1 MVTLVA
7 LADPIATAALSAGEH
22 EDERSASPRSN
33 AATHEPNQPTSAVA
47 PAITDTLED
56 QMATAVLGAREHAAE
71 SSALRLSDLP
81 VDVLQELYA
90 RVPYQFVL
98 KLVCRALR
106 AAGPKET
113 EILLSVACRTAT
125 LFRWALRIGC
135 PFQWNA
141 TLSHRMARHGAVN
154 ALSWARTHALKW
166 DSKTCM
172 KAAKYGHLAV
182 LQLVARER
190 PGALAGWSLDR
201 TMFNKRVFAYAAGG
215 GHMGVIQWLCEHQC
229 PWDEEACLAAAR
241 FGHLEVLQWLR
252 ARDCPWNMWCL
263 HNAAWGGHTEVVV
276 WARTNGCKWSR
287 YATMW
292 AARNGH
298 LETLQVLRRMGCRWD
313 EQACMWAAREGRLEV
328 LKYLRT
334 GDGGVCPWDEKAC
347 MWAAKEGRLEVL
359 QYLRTGDGGA
369 CPWDSETC
377 WAAAVAGHL
386 EVLQW
391 ARANGC
397 EWKWTTW
404 AGAALTGQVHVLRWL
419 RANGCPRR
427 GVSVDGYAG
436 GPRNCGPNHAT
447 LKYFRAMHHWDRVR
461 QAVAHRAT
469 VKHWAGLAG
478 LPFL

>member
-1 MVTLVA
+1 MDGFISLE
-7 LADPIATAALSAGEH
+7 DPTAATALSAREH
-22 EDERSASPRSN
+22 EAERSASPQSN
-33 AATHEPNQPTSAVA
+33 VA
-47 PAITDTLED
+47 DTLAWAVPEASVAD
-56 QMATAVLGAREHAAE
+56 TLADHMATAVLGAKEHAAE
-71 SSALRLSDLP
+71 SSTLRLCDLP
-81 VDVLQELYA
+81 ADVLQELYE
-90 RVPYQFVL
+90 RVPFQFVL

-135 PFQWNA
+135 PFLWDAN
-141 TLSHRMARHGAVN
+141 LSARMAKHGAVN
-154 ALSWARTHALKW
+154 ALAWARTHNLKW
-166 DSKTCM
+166 DHKTCE
-172 KAAKYGHLAV
+172 KAARHGHLAV
-182 LQLVARER
+182 LKMVADQ
-190 PGALAGWSLDR
+190 WSLGMATMSLDS
-201 TMFNKRVFAYAAGG
+201 TMFNKKVFAYAAGG
-215 GHMGVIQWLCEHQC
+215 GHMEVIQWLHERQC
-229 PWDEEACLAAAR
+229 PWNEEACLAAAR

-298 LETLQVLRRMGCRWD
+298 IETLRVLRRMGCR
-313 EQACMWAAREGRLEV
+313 
-328 LKYLRT
+328 
-334 GDGGVCPWDEKAC
+334 WDEKAC
-347 MWAAKEGRLEVL
+347 MWAAKEGHLDAL
-359 QYLRTGDGGA
+359 QYLRTGDDGV

-419 RANGCPRR
+419 RANGCPRK
-427 GVSVDGYAG
+427 GVSEEGFAG
-436 GPRNCGPNHAT
+436 GPRNGGPNHAT
-447 LKYFRAMHHWDRVR
+447 LKYFRAMHHWGKVR
-461 QAVAHRAT
+461 MAVAHRAF
-469 VKHWAGLAG
+469 VAWWAKEVDLV
-478 LPFL
+478 FL

>member
-1 MVTLVA
+1 MTTLVS
-7 LADPIATAALSAGEH
+7 LSDPRAAATLGATEH
-22 EDERSASPRSN
+22 EDERSASPQSN
-33 AATHEPNQPTSAVA
+33 AATHEPSHPWRPVATVARALPDHMTSAA
-47 PAITDTLED
+47 
-56 QMATAVLGAREHAAE
+56 LGAKEHGAE
-71 SSALRLSDLP
+71 RSSLHLCDLP
-81 VDVLQELYA
+81 VDVLQELYE

-106 AAGPKET
+106 TAGPKET
-113 EILLSVACRTAT
+113 EIPLSLACRSAT

-154 ALSWARTHALKW
+154 ALSWARTHELKW

-172 KAAKYGHLAV
+172 KAAKYGHLSV
-182 LQLVARER
+182 LQLVAREW
-190 PGALAGWSLDR
+190 PLGEQQKLLQPQ
-201 TMFNKRVFAYAAGG
+201 MFDKRVFAYAAGG
-215 GHMGVIQWLCEHQC
+215 GHMEVIRWLHERQC
-229 PWDEEACLAAAR
+229 PWNEEACLAAAR
-241 FGHLEVLQWLR
+241 FGHLEVLQWMR
-252 ARDCPWNMWCL
+252 ERGCPWNMWCL

-276 WARTNGCKWSR
+276 WARTNGCKWNR

-298 LETLQVLRRMGCRWD
+298 LETLRALRRMG
-313 EQACMWAAREGRLEV
+313 AR
-328 LKYLRT
+328 
-334 GDGGVCPWDEKAC
+334 WDEKAC

-359 QYLRTGDGGA
+359 QYLRTGDGGV

-419 RANGCPRR
+419 RANRCPRR
-427 GVSVDGYAG
+427 GVSEEGFAG
-436 GPRNCGPNHAT
+436 GPRLAGPNPETA
-447 LKYFRAMHHWDRVR
+447 KYFLAMRHWDKVR
-461 QAVAHRAT
+461 RAVAHRAF
-469 VKHWAGLAG
+469 VKHWAGLTGFA
-478 LPFL
+478 FL